1 MKLKLV
7 STALFLIIL
16 CISTPAQENNQK
28 SVSVTVYNDN
38 LGVIKDE
45 RNINVKSGTSEIKIS
60 DVAKQIDP
68 TSVHIKINGD
78 VLEQNYQYD
87 LVSLDKILEKYTDHN
102 IKLIDDKD
110 NVIQGKLLSSSGGQL
125 VLQKDDGGLLMIPNT
140 QKYRYSA
147 GSLPEGLI
155 TKPTLVWTVKSKSS
169 GNQNIEISYQ
179 TGGLSWHAEYVAVL
193 NKDDNKLDLN
203 SWVSIDNKSGA
214 TYKNATLKL
223 VAGDINLV
231 RNQRQNQYAPSQV
244 MAMQKA
250 VQPQFQ
256 EKPFFEYHIYNL
268 QRPTTIA
275 DNETKQISLFEAS
288 DITAAKKY
296 YYHSGNTYYG
306 SFNPVQN
313 DKVDVILEFNNSEK
327 NNLGMPMP
335 KGIVRVYKS
344 DGNSLEFVGENQI
357 DHTPK
362 DENINL
368 KIGEAFDILA
378 DEVQK
383 ENTKIAD
390 NVYEQSYEITL
401 KNRKDEDVTVE
412 VDRTLG
418 NYWKILSSSLP
429 YEKKDAQ
436 NIVFK
441 APVKK
446 NSETKLTFKV
456 RYSY

>member
-7 STALFLIIL
+7 STALFSILIF
-16 CISTPAQENNQK
+16 ISTPAQENNQK

-38 LGVIKDE
+38 LGVVKDE
-45 RNINVKSGTSEIKIS
+45 RNINVKSGTSEIRIS

-68 TSVHIKINGD
+68 TSVHIKIDGD
-78 VLEQNYQYD
+78 VLEQNFQYD
-87 LVSLDKILEKYTDHN
+87 LVSLDKILEKCIDQN
-102 IKLIDDKD
+102 IQLIDDK
-110 NVIQGKLLSSSGGQL
+110 NEVIEGKLLSDSNGQL
-125 VLQKDDGGLLMIPNT
+125 VLQKSTGGLIMIPNT
-140 QKYRYSA
+140 DKYRYSVA
-147 GSLPEGLI
+147 TLPEGLI
-155 TKPTLVWTVKSKSS
+155 TKPTLVWTVKSNSS
-169 GNQNIEISYQ
+169 GNQNVEISYQ
-179 TGGLSWHAEYVAVL
+179 TAGLSWHAEYVAVL
-193 NKDDNKLDLN
+193 NKDDSRLDLN
-203 SWVSIDNKSGA
+203 SWVSIDNQSGA
-214 TYKNATLKL
+214 TYKNAALKL

-231 RNQRQNQYAPSQV
+231 RNQPQNEYAPQQV
-244 MAMQKA
+244 MAMQKTT
-250 VQPQFQ
+250 QPQFQ

-288 DITAAKKY
+288 DITATKKY

-306 SFNPVQN
+306 NFNPVQN
-313 DKVDVILEFNNSEK
+313 DKVDVILEFNNSKK
-327 NNLGMPMP
+327 NNLGIPMP
-335 KGIVRVYKS
+335 KGIVRVFKS
-344 DGNSLEFVGENQI
+344 DGNSLEFVGEDQI

-390 NVYEQSYEITL
+390 NVYEQEYEITL

-436 NIVFK
+436 NIIFK
-441 APVKK
+441 VPVKK
-446 NSETKLTFKV
+446 NSETKLDFKV

>member
-1 MKLKLV
+1 M
-7 STALFLIIL
+7 
-16 CISTPAQENNQK
+16 PQENNQK
-28 SVSVTVYNDN
+28 SVAVTVYNNN
-38 LGVIKDE
+38 LGVVKDVRE
-45 RNINVKSGTSEIKIS
+45 IYVKSGTSEIKFT

-68 TSVHIKINGD
+68 TSVHIKFNGD

-87 LVSLDKILEKYTDHN
+87 LVSLNKILEKYTDHN

-110 NVIQGKLLSSSGGQL
+110 NTIQGKLLSSSGGQL
-125 VLQKDDGGLLMIPNT
+125 VLQKDDGGLLMVPNT
-140 QKYRYSA
+140 QKYRYSV

-155 TKPTLVWTVKSKSS
+155 TKPTLVWLVKSKSS
-169 GNQNIEISYQ
+169 GNQNVEISYQ

-203 SWVSIDNKSGA
+203 AWVSIDNRSGA

-223 VAGDINLV
+223 VAGDVNLV
-231 RNQRQNQYAPSQV
+231 KNQMQNEYAPTRL
-244 MAMQKA
+244 MAVKKA
-250 VQPQFQ
+250 AQPQFQ

-268 QRPTTIA
+268 ERPTTIA
-275 DNETKQISLFEAS
+275 DNETKQISLFEAN
-288 DITAAKKY
+288 DITATKKY
-296 YYHSGNTYYG
+296 YYHSGSYYSG
-306 SFNPVQN
+306 YFQPVKN
-313 DKVDVILEFNNSEK
+313 NKVDVIVEFNNKEK
-327 NNLGMPMP
+327 DGLGIPMP

-344 DGNSLEFVGENQI
+344 DGNSLEFIGEDQI

-362 DENINL
+362 EERVKL
-368 KIGEAFDILA
+368 KIGEAFDVLA

-390 NVYEQSYEITL
+390 NVYEQVYEITL
-401 KNRKDEDVTVE
+401 KNRKDEDITVQ

-418 NYWKILSSSLP
+418 YYWKILNSSLP

-436 NIVFK
+436 NIIFK
-441 APVKK
+441 VPIKK
-446 NSETKLTFKV
+446 NNETKLSFRV